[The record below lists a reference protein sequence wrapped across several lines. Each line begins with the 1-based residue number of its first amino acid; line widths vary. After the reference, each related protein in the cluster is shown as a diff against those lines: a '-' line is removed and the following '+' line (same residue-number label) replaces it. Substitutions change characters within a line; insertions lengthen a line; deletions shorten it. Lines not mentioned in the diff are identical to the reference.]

1 MRTYMGGEEKDYL
14 NSCHS
19 CKEII
24 SLILGGYYPGVRV
37 LASVIF
43 YDYRTILSDGDTPET
58 RISDDILRVAPVE
71 NRTGGSSVGPCGTFL
86 RTRISIS

>member
-1 MRTYMGGEEKDYL
+1 MRTYMGGKEKDYL

-19 CKEII
+19 CKDVI
-24 SLILGGYYPGVRV
+24 SLIFGGCYPGVRV
-37 LASVIF
+37 LASAIF

-71 NRTGGSSVGPCGTFL
+71 NRPGGSSIGPYGTLL
-86 RTRISIS
+86 RTGISIS